1 MEHRQ
6 HTHAQQTHERLRAAA
21 HRHFLQQRYLATSID
36 AILAEAGI
44 SSKET
49 LYRHYANKEALFVDV
64 LSHLTMEQPGF
75 SEKLAA
81 LPMPHDLPQLGQA
94 LTHLSRGI
102 LSMMSQPGY
111 LPLVRMIIAEAPRF
125 PRLGTLF
132 FSTVTKPGL
141 AIITALLQEAREQQ
155 IIADLDFD
163 AVTHTLLGGLLTYVL
178 TSLVLGGEEAQPP
191 ALDRADAV
199 VEVIMRA
206 LTPLQL
212 TLVFVQ
218 GGYAVGKPEPI
229 DAKTALPAFP
239 AAFRPIFRRA
249 GMQDFVWMRSSGSEP
264 VRA

>member
-1 MEHRQ
+1 MESRQ
-6 HTHAQQTHERLRAAA
+6 TTRTQQTRDRLRTAA
-21 HRHFLQQRYLATSID
+21 HRLFLQQGYLATSID

-81 LPMPHDLPQLGQA
+81 LPPPQDLPSLSNA
-94 LTHLSRGI
+94 LKLLLREI
-102 LSMMSQPGY
+102 LSMISQPGY

-125 PRLGTLF
+125 PQLGTLF

-191 ALDRADAV
+191 ALGRADAV

-218 GGYAVGKPEPI
+218 G
-229 DAKTALPAFP
+229 
-239 AAFRPIFRRA
+239 R
-249 GMQDFVWMRSSGSEP
+249 
-264 VRA
+264 